1 MADIAFIVLGAI
13 LLALAFIGCVV
24 PVLPG
29 PALAFAGLLCARG
42 IAPHDTPSMRM
53 LAVALAFVVVATA
66 LDYVVPALGARKFNC
81 GKLGVFGCVVGTIIG
96 LFFMPIGLLV
106 GPFLGAMIGELL
118 AGKEVRQS
126 LKGAVG
132 AFLGYAAGIL
142 LKLICCG
149 SLAAVFVQAVLAAT

>member
-1 MADIAFIVLGAI
+1 MATIALIVLAAI
-13 LLALAFIGCVV
+13 LFALAFIGCVV
-24 PVLPG
+24 PVIPG

-42 IAPHDTPSMRM
+42 ITPHDRPSMFT
-53 LAVALAFVVVATA
+53 LAVALAFVVVVTV
-66 LDYVVPALGARKFNC
+66 LDYVVPAMGARKFNC
-81 GKLGVFGCVVGTIIG
+81 GKLGVFGCVVGTIVG

-106 GPFLGAMIGELL
+106 GPFLGAMIGELI

-126 LKGAVG
+126 LKGAFG

-149 SLAAVFVQAVLAAT
+149 SLAAMFMQATKSAT

>member
-1 MADIAFIVLGAI
+1 MLDWTLVTVGI
-13 LLALAFIGCVV
+13 LLLILGFVGCVV
-24 PVLPG
+24 PCLPG
-29 PALAFAGLLCARG
+29 PLLGWCALLSIAFSRFAIPTVWL
-42 IAPHDTPSMRM
+42 
-53 LAVALAFVVVATA
+53 VVAGVVMAIATV

-81 GKLGVFGCVVGTIIG
+81 GKLGVFGCVAGTIIG

>member
-13 LLALAFIGCVV
+13 LLVLSFIGCVV
-24 PVLPG
+24 PVIPG

-42 IAPHDTPSMRM
+42 IAPHTAPSIYT
-53 LAVALAFVVVATA
+53 LAVALAFVVVVIV

-81 GKLGVFGCVVGTIIG
+81 GKLGVFGCVVGTIVG
-96 LFFMPIGLLV
+96 LFFVPIGLVV

-118 AGKEVRQS
+118 AGKKVRQS

>member
-1 MADIAFIVLGAI
+1 V
-13 LLALAFIGCVV
+13 
-24 PVLPG
+24 
-29 PALAFAGLLCARG
+29 LAFAGLLCARG
-42 IAPHDTPSMRM
+42 IAPHTAPSMRT
-53 LAVALAFVVVATA
+53 LVVALAFVVVVIV

-81 GKLGVFGCVVGTIIG
+81 GKMGVFGCVVGTIVG

-106 GPFLGAMIGELL
+106 GPFLGAMVGELI

-142 LKLICCG
+142 LKLLCCG
-149 SLAAVFVQAVLAAT
+149 SLAAVFVQTVLAAT

>member
-1 MADIAFIVLGAI
+1 MADISFTILGLI
-13 LLALAFIGCVV
+13 LFLLAFVGCVV

-29 PALAFAGLLCARG
+29 PLLALAGLMCARG
-42 IAPHDTPSMRM
+42 LSPHDRPSLTVLL
-53 LAVALAFVVVATA
+53 LAGVFVAVVMV

-81 GKLGVFGCVVGTIIG
+81 GKLGVFGCVAGTIVG

-118 AGKEVRQS
+118 AGKKVRQS

-132 AFLGYAAGIL
+132 AFLG
-142 LKLICCG
+142 
-149 SLAAVFVQAVLAAT
+149 

>member
-1 MADIAFIVLGAI
+1 MADIAFIVLGAF
-13 LLALAFIGCVV
+13 LLVLAFIGCVV
-24 PVLPG
+24 PVVPG
-29 PALAFAGLLCARG
+29 PLLAFAGLLCARG
-42 IAPHDTPSMRM
+42 IAPHTAPSMRT
-53 LAVALAFVVVATA
+53 LVVALAFVVVVIV
-66 LDYVVPALGARKFNC
+66 LDYVVPALVARKFNC
-81 GKLGVFGCVVGTIIG
+81 GKMGVFGCVVGTIVG

-106 GPFLGAMIGELL
+106 GPFLGAMVGELI

-149 SLAAVFVQAVLAAT
+149 SLAAMFMQATKTAT

>member
-1 MADIAFIVLGAI
+1 MLVI
-13 LLALAFIGCVV
+13 AFIGCVV
-24 PVLPG
+24 PVIPG

-42 IAPHDTPSMRM
+42 IAPHNAPSMRT
-53 LAVALAFVVVATA
+53 LAVALAFVVVVTV

-81 GKLGVFGCVVGTIIG
+81 GKLGVFGCVVGTIVG

-106 GPFLGAMIGELL
+106 GPFLGAMVGELI

-142 LKLICCG
+142 LKLLCCG
-149 SLAAVFVQAVLAAT
+149 SLAAVFVQTVLAAT

>member
-1 MADIAFIVLGAI
+1 MADIAFIILGS
-13 LLALAFIGCVV
+13 LLFVLAFIGCVV

-29 PALAFAGLLCARG
+29 PVLAFAGLLCARG
-42 IAPHDTPSMRM
+42 LSPHDRPSLTGLL
-53 LAVALAFVVVATA
+53 LAAAFVVVAVV

-81 GKLGVFGCVVGTIIG
+81 GKLGVFGCVVGTIVG

-106 GPFLGAMIGELL
+106 GPFLGAMIGELI